1 LRSSRQIYYDLF
13 SRVYD
18 TIIRLHSRDREGSL
32 RRFITDRTTVSEG
45 DRALD
50 LCTGTG
56 SVAVKLA
63 KRPGKAGLVVGL
75 DFSYGMLE
83 KAKRKSVKL
92 NLSQL
97 CLVQGNASQLPF
109 KDSSFRGIACSHAF
123 YELKDVERAMAVE
136 EVARVLEK
144 GGRFY
149 LMEHARPEKLF
160 SRLLFY
166 VRLFFLGSKD
176 VRQFLRNEESI
187 FGKKFTNLA
196 KEMSSTGQSKL
207 ISGEKRGG

>member
-1 LRSSRQIYYDLF
+1 MRSPRQIYYDLF

-32 RRFITDRTTVSEG
+32 RGFITDRTRVSEG

-56 SVAVKLA
+56 SVAVELA
-63 KRPGKAGLVVGL
+63 KHIGKGGLVVGL

-109 KDSSFRGIACSHAF
+109 KESSFRGVTCSHAF
-123 YELKDVERAMAVE
+123 YELKGVERSMAVE
-136 EVARVLEK
+136 EVERVLEK
-144 GGRFY
+144 GGRFC
-149 LMEHARPEKLF
+149 LMEYARPEKLL
-160 SRLLFY
+160 SRLLFSI
-166 VRLFFLGSKD
+166 RLFFLGSKD
-176 VRQFLRNEESI
+176 VKQFLQNEESI
-187 FGKKFTNLA
+187 FGKRFANLA
-196 KEMSSTGQSKL
+196 KEMSPTGQSKL